1 MSIENLHAVPNLTPH
16 LTTALTGPLH
26 KIEQHLLDQQP
37 SIETWFRNQW
47 RKTPA
52 PFYASVDLR
61 NAGFKLAPV
70 DTNLFPA
77 GFNNLNPAFMPLCI
91 QAAQSALEGICPDAN
106 QVLIIPESHT
116 RNNTYFESL
125 SMLQEILTKAGYLTK
140 IGSLNPEIESVQTQQ
155 LPSGQQLTLYPLIR
169 NGNRIGV
176 SGFDPCVVLLN
187 NDLSNG
193 TPEILD
199 NIEQTIIPPMR
210 SGWAHR
216 LKSGHFGHY
225 QQVAEQFAEQIDI
238 DPWLINPLFTTC
250 GEINF
255 MKREGEDCIA
265 HNVGSLLAAIQAKY
279 DEYGIK
285 EAPFII
291 VKADAGTY
299 GMGIM
304 TIHSVEQARELN
316 RKQRT
321 KMSKTKGG
329 QSVSKVILQ
338 EGVYTFESWGDDQAV
353 AEPVVYMLD
362 HFVVGGFYRVH
373 TERGRTENLNAP
385 GMHFEPLAFAEP
397 CNSPNAKMSPDA
409 CPNRFYAYGVIA
421 RLALLAAARELDEL
435 KRDGS

>member
-1 MSIENLHAVPNLTPH
+1 MSVENLYAVPNLT
-16 LTTALTGPLH
+16 TVLTGPLRE
-26 KIEQHLLDQQP
+26 IEQHLLNQQ
-37 SIETWFRNQW
+37 SAIETWFRNEW

-91 QAAQSALEGICPDAN
+91 QATQSALEHICPDAN
-106 QVLIIPESHT
+106 RVLIIPENHT
-116 RNNTYFESL
+116 RNTAYFESL
-125 SMLQEILTKAGYLTK
+125 AMLQEILNKAGYATK
-140 IGSLNPEIESVQTQQ
+140 IGSLDPELESAQTQQ
-155 LPSGQQLTLYPLIR
+155 LPSGDQLTLHPIVR
-169 NGNRIGV
+169 NGNRISVGD
-176 SGFDPCVVLLN
+176 FDPCVVLLN
-187 NDLSNG
+187 NDLSSG
-193 TPEILD
+193 APEILE
-199 NIEQTIIPPMR
+199 NIEQTVIPPIR

-225 QQVAEQFAEQIDI
+225 QQVAEAFAEQIGI

-265 HNVGSLLAAIQAKY
+265 HNVGKLLDAIQKKY
-279 DEYGIK
+279 DEYGIT
-285 EAPFII
+285 EPPFII

-304 TIHSVEQARELN
+304 TIHSIEEARELN

-321 KMSKTKGG
+321 KMSKIKGG
-329 QSVSKVILQ
+329 QAVSKVILQ
-338 EGVYTFESWGDDQAV
+338 EGVYTFESWGSEQAV

-373 TERGRTENLNAP
+373 TGRSRTENLNAP

-397 CNSPNAKMSPDA
+397 CNSPNENMHPDA
-409 CPNRFYAYGVIA
+409 SPNRFYAYGVIA
-421 RLALLAAARELDEL
+421 RLALLAAARELDAL
-435 KRDGS
+435 KCSDS

>member
-1 MSIENLHAVPNLTPH
+1 MSIENLHAVPNLT
-16 LTTALTGPLH
+16 TVLTGPLRE
-26 KIEQHLLDQQP
+26 IEQHLLDQQS
-37 SIETWFRNQW
+37 SIENWFRNQW

-91 QAAQSALEGICPDAN
+91 QATQSALEQICPDAN
-106 QVLIIPESHT
+106 NVLIVPENHT
-116 RNNTYFESL
+116 RNKAYFDSL
-125 SMLQEILTKAGYLTK
+125 AMLQNILSKAGYTVK
-140 IGSLNPEIESVQTQQ
+140 IGSINPEITDVQTQE
-155 LPSGQQLTLYPLIR
+155 LASGDKLTLHPLIR
-169 NGNRIGV
+169 TGNKV
-176 SGFDPCVVLLN
+176 SIEGFEPCVILLN
-187 NDLSNG
+187 NDLSGG
-193 TPEILD
+193 TPEILE
-199 NIEQTIIPPMR
+199 NIDQTIIPPMR

-225 QQVAEQFAEQIDI
+225 QQVAESFAEQIGI

-265 HNVGSLLAAIQAKY
+265 HNVGNLLKAIQAKY
-279 DEYGIK
+279 DQYGIEEK
-285 EAPFII
+285 PFII

-304 TIHSVEQARELN
+304 TIHSVEEARELN

-321 KMSKTKGG
+321 KMSKIKGG
-329 QSVSKVILQ
+329 QAVSKVILQ
-338 EGVYTFESWGDDQAV
+338 EGVYTFESWGNEQAV

-373 TERGRTENLNAP
+373 TGRGRTENLNAP

-397 CNSPNAKMSPDA
+397 CNSPDEKMSPDA

-421 RLALLAAARELDEL
+421 RLALLAAAREIDEL
-435 KRDGS
+435 KRSDA

>member
-1 MSIENLHAVPNLTPH
+1 MSIENLHAVPNLT
-16 LTTALTGPLH
+16 TVLTGPLRE
-26 KIEQHLLDQQP
+26 IEQHLLNQQA
-37 SIETWFRNQW
+37 SIENWFRNQW

-91 QAAQSALEGICPDAN
+91 QATQSALEQICPDAN
-106 QVLIIPESHT
+106 NVLIVPENHT
-116 RNNTYFESL
+116 RNTAYFESL
-125 SMLQEILTKAGYLTK
+125 AMLQNILSKAGYTVK
-140 IGSLNPEIESVQTQQ
+140 IGSINPEITEIQTQK
-155 LPSGQQLTLYPLIR
+155 LASGDELTLHPLT
-169 NGNRIGV
+169 RIGNKV
-176 SGFDPCVVLLN
+176 SVEGFEPCLVLLN
-187 NDLSNG
+187 NDLSGG
-193 TPEILD
+193 TPEILE
-199 NIEQTIIPPMR
+199 NIDQTIIPPMR

-225 QQVAEQFAEQIDI
+225 QQVAESFAEQIGI
-238 DPWLINPLFTTC
+238 DSWLINPLFTTC

-265 HNVGSLLAAIQAKY
+265 HNVGNLLKAIQAKY
-279 DEYGIK
+279 DQYGIEEK
-285 EAPFII
+285 PFII

-304 TIHSVEQARELN
+304 TIHSVEEARELN

-321 KMSKTKGG
+321 KMSKIKGG
-329 QSVSKVILQ
+329 QAVSKVILQ
-338 EGVYTFESWGDDQAV
+338 EGVYTFESWGNEQAV

-373 TERGRTENLNAP
+373 TGRGRTENLNAP

-397 CNSPNAKMSPDA
+397 CNSPDEKMSPDA

-421 RLALLAAARELDEL
+421 RLALLAAAREIDEL
-435 KRDGS
+435 KRSDA

>member
-1 MSIENLHAVPNLTPH
+1 MSIENLHAVPNLT
-16 LTTALTGPLH
+16 TVLTGPLRA
-26 KIEQHLLDQQP
+26 IEQHLLNQH
-37 SIETWFRNQW
+37 SAIETWFRGQW
-47 RKTPA
+47 SLTPA
-52 PFYASVDLR
+52 PFFASVDLR

-91 QAAQSALEGICPDAN
+91 QATQSALERICPEAN
-106 QVLIIPESHT
+106 RVLIVPESHT
-116 RNNTYFESL
+116 RNSAYLESL
-125 SMLQEILTKAGYLTK
+125 AMLQEVLTTAGYATK
-140 IGSLNPEIESVQTQQ
+140 IGSLNPEIETAQTQE
-155 LPSGQQLTLYPLIR
+155 LASGRLLTLHPIAR
-169 NGNRIGV
+169 NADRVGV
-176 SGFDPCVVLLN
+176 DGFDPCVVLLN
-187 NDLSNG
+187 NDLSSG
-193 TPEILD
+193 TPDILE

-216 LKSGHFGHY
+216 QKSGHFGHY
-225 QQVAEQFAEQIDI
+225 QQVAEEFAEQIGI

-265 HNVGSLLAAIQAKY
+265 RNVGDLLSAIQKKY
-279 DEYGIK
+279 DEYGID

-316 RKQRT
+316 RKQRN
-321 KMSKTKGG
+321 KMSKIKGG
-329 QSVSKVILQ
+329 QPVSKVILQ
-338 EGVYTFESWGDDQAV
+338 EGVYTFESWGNDQAV

-373 TERGRTENLNAP
+373 TGRSRTENLNAP

-397 CNSPNAKMSPDA
+397 CNSPNEKMAPDA
-409 CPNRFYAYGVIA
+409 CPNRFFAYGVIA
-421 RLALLAAARELDEL
+421 RLALLAAAREIDEL
-435 KRDGS
+435 KRHHS

>member
-1 MSIENLHAVPNLTPH
+1 MSIENLHAVPNLT
-16 LTTALTGPLH
+16 TVQTGPLR
-26 KIEQHLLDQQP
+26 KIEQHLLDHQ
-37 SIETWFRNQW
+37 SAIENWFRNQW

-77 GFNNLNPAFMPLCI
+77 GFNNLNSAFMPLCI
-91 QAAQSALEGICPDAN
+91 QATQSALEHICPDAN
-106 QVLIIPESHT
+106 RVVIVPENHT
-116 RNNTYFESL
+116 RNAAYLESL
-125 SMLQEILTKAGYLTK
+125 AMLQEILTKAGYETK
-140 IGSLNPEIESVQTQQ
+140 IGSINPELDSAQTHKLESGRQI
-155 LPSGQQLTLYPLIR
+155 TLHPLQRHGDKVGIDD
-169 NGNRIGV
+169 
-176 SGFDPCVVLLN
+176 FLPCVVLLN
-187 NDLSNG
+187 NDLSSG
-193 TPEILD
+193 QPEILQG
-199 NIEQTIIPPMR
+199 IEQTIIPPMR

-225 QQVAEQFAEQIDI
+225 QQVTEEFGQQTNI

-265 HNVGSLLAAIQAKY
+265 HNVGNLLESIQAKY
-279 DEYGIK
+279 DEYDIK
-285 EAPFII
+285 EPPFII

-299 GMGIM
+299 GMGVM
-304 TIHSVEQARELN
+304 TINSIEEARELN

-329 QSVSKVILQ
+329 QAVSKVILQ
-338 EGVYTFESWGDDQAV
+338 EGVYTFESWGSEQAV

-373 TERGRTENLNAP
+373 TGRGRNENLNAP

-397 CNSPNAKMSPDA
+397 CNSPNENMPPDA

-435 KRDGS
+435 KRDNQES